1 MRLLIKLVGNI
12 TCIFNREN
20 NSFKAKVEVRNIK
33 HISLNI
39 AEEIK
44 KILPPTLEKDLQD
57 DEIICP
63 VCHGLGIIKQ
73 DYNFGVKENDSEKIF
88 KLNWYDNE
96 YLTLCPHCYFGRLK
110 TCKYCGKVLP
120 KSVNRCDC
128 KDFLEH
134 EREKQRIKYQETID
148 KAKEIDLKDASYYM
162 YDEQSEKY
170 FFDEGEFVDYYLQ
183 EYKDGSGGC
192 SNFNEF
198 FEYEVPKVLWNCEET
213 KISMDADSII
223 DNACE
228 ELHEDA
234 RDNISDEK
242 ELQEFLDKWCAKQ
255 GGTTT
260 YYPCYREYVRVQ
272 KEWFG

>member
-1 MRLLIKLVGNI
+1 MVGNI

-198 FEYEVPKVLWNCEET
+198 LNMKFQRCCGTAKKQKSQWMQIVLSTMLVKNYMKMQEIIFLMRRNCKSFLISGVQSKVVQQL
-213 KISMDADSII
+213 II
-223 DNACE
+223 LVIENM
-228 ELHEDA
+228 
-234 RDNISDEK
+234 
-242 ELQEFLDKWCAKQ
+242 
-255 GGTTT
+255 
-260 YYPCYREYVRVQ
+260 
-272 KEWFG
+272 

>member
-1 MRLLIKLVGNI
+1 MRI
-12 TCIFNREN
+12 
-20 NSFKAKVEVRNIK
+20 IK
-33 HISLNI
+33 HISLNV

-44 KILPPTLEKDLQD
+44 HILPGILEKDLQD

-63 VCHGLGIIKQ
+63 VCHGLGVIKQ
-73 DYNFGVKENDSEKIF
+73 DYNFGVKEDDIEKNF

-96 YLTLCPHCYFGRLK
+96 YLTLCPSCYFGRLK
-110 TCKYCGKVLP
+110 TCKYCGKVLS
-120 KSVNRCDC
+120 KCLNRCDC
-128 KDFLEH
+128 EDFLEQ
-134 EREKQRIKYQETID
+134 EREEQRIKYQETID
-148 KAKEIDLKDASYYM
+148 KAKEINLKDVSYYM

-170 FFDEGEFVDYYLQ
+170 FSDEGEFVDYYLQ

-223 DNACE
+223 DNACD

-242 ELQEFLDKWCAKQ
+242 ELQGFLDKWCAKQ

-260 YYPCYREYVRVQ
+260 YYPCYREYVKVQ
-272 KEWFG
+272 KEWFDECS